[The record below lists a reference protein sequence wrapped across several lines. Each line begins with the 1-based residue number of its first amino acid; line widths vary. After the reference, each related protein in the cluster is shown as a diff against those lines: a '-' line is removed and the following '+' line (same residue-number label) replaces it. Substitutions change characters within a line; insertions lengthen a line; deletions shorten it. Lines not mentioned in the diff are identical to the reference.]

1 MVLEM
6 PPKGFKTISIPVAV
20 YEKLMKALEFANESA
35 GYRKYRSV
43 SQFLEALLAEF
54 EKKIAIPRF
63 EHFNVY
69 EDHVTIWDH
78 RINRLIDVYIR
89 DSKLVCEYCKDAGC
103 EHVKFVLTIPKVIEA
118 LKKRGWIIKRG
129 KVVYVPP

>member
-1 MVLEM
+1 M
-6 PPKGFKTISIPVAV
+6 PVKGFKNLSIKEETWKKAKRFIEMYNKNVGYERFKSVAHLI
-20 YEKLMKALEFANESA
+20 EEALEYYYLKHM
-35 GYRKYRSV
+35 GY
-43 SQFLEALLAEF
+43 Q
-54 EKKIAIPRF
+54 F